1 VGNDKGETE
10 PIYYLSF
17 FSSFPAFFSN
27 GSRSGTLAALL
38 INLSVPRGLPVG
50 GKGEISVFLLTYD
63 GYPHNSQ

>member
-1 VGNDKGETE
+1 MIRGR
-10 PIYYLSF
+10 LSLF
-17 FSSFPAFFSN
+17 TTSPSSVAFLLLCN
-27 GSRSGTLAALL
+27 GSRPGTLAALL